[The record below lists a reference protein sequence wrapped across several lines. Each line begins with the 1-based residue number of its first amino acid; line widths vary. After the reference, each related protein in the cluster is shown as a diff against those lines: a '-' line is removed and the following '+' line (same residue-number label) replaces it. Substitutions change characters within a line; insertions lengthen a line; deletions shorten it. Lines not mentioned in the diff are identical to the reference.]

1 MTPRRCTKSG
11 GESGGVMRVP
21 AAADGTRAGCCMQ
34 AAPLHPWGDLLRRDL
49 LRRRDGAQAAPATVA
64 AAAMAAAIS
73 TDPLLGRCY
82 RYSISHRQCPGCF
95 FRELSPSYLQAA
107 RPPPPLSASAGLTPL
122 STSFSSWRQSA
133 GCRRRDLQGRRQ
145 QQRQAAAAAA
155 AERPAPPTATA
166 SCRR

>member
-1 MTPRRCTKSG
+1 
-11 GESGGVMRVP
+11 
-21 AAADGTRAGCCMQ
+21 MQ

-49 LRRRDGAQAAPATVA
+49 LRRRAGAQAAPATVA

-107 RPPPPLSASAGLTPL
+107 RPPPPPL
-122 STSFSSWRQSA
+122 SE
-133 GCRRRDLQGRRQ
+133 CR
-145 QQRQAAAAAA
+145 AH
-155 AERPAPPTATA
+155 A
-166 SCRR
+166 S